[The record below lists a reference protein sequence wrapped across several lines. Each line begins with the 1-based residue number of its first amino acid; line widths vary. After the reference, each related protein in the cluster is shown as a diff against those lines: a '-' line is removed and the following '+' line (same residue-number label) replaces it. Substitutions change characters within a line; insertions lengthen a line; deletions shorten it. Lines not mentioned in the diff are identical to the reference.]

1 MFPAVFVGTPL
12 IPVHSYVSRNPV
24 YHQVVF
30 GLLMF
35 INAFRT
41 VKLLRYSELTQRL
54 PLAARKSVGR
64 IFVAGAGTF
73 ALGFIIWNLDNVFCA
88 GITRWK
94 QSIGWPA
101 AFVLEGKPAR
111 WCLGSTLYN

>member
-1 MFPAVFVGTPL
+1 MSVS
-12 IPVHSYVSRNPV
+12 SYVSRDPV

-30 GLLMF
+30 GILMF

-41 VKLLRYSELTQRL
+41 VHLLRYSKTAQRL
-54 PLAARKSVGR
+54 PATARKSVGR
-64 IFVAGAGTF
+64 IFIAGAGTF

-94 QSIGWPA
+94 QSIGWPT
-101 AFVLEGKPAR
+101 AFILEGK
-111 WCLGSTLYN
+111 LTYYGSMVDDLTLIV